1 MDTSKRPVF
10 SGDLQEA
17 YERELKF
24 IQEQELLKRL
34 WSRDE
39 TLWPRA
45 AAANGYFRTNLE
57 FLQIPEKLPQ
67 IAEAILSMETAARE
81 EGLTDRVL
89 IAFENA
95 QLLCEALLNIHP
107 PAPPLRY
114 KVLDSCHPSGIRRI
128 EAQINIEKT
137 LFLLVNKSGYRLGDH
152 SLFLYFQRAIQ
163 SKVSA
168 DSSRHFVAETEPNSF
183 LASLA
188 KQYAFRFI
196 LELPAAIPA
205 LHCSLVDVAALL
217 VALAD
222 VEPEV
227 IRIACREMKQAYSDL
242 SRNGDNPV
250 CELAALLSATVARGR
265 EFLVILASRKLAPFA
280 ASLCRLAGESLGKG
294 EAGLYPLAETVPCR
308 TEVYEGKASFVIL
321 KHAGETEPFLE
332 QAASDLRNRGIS
344 FLEISVRDPLDLL
357 RETFLWQIA
366 TALAAVRVG
375 VDPFEVAELRLPRIL
390 TAEML
395 NNYSDHND
403 TLKRRPRIQD
413 GDIQLFAEARA
424 RQEMSQ
430 LNLTECL
437 VSFFQYRQRVEYF
450 GLYVFLGPDEAAQGT
465 FQNLREQLTQALGLP
480 VLLAWGPRS
489 LDTHGYLL
497 QMGAPGG
504 LHLMITSDSEG
515 DVAIPGSKYSFG
527 QLYRALALGQFEAL
541 SSGAGLALRLHL
553 ASASPGSLSQL
564 QNLVHQALRRTAP

>member
-1 MDTSKRPVF
+1 MDPSQRPVF

-17 YERELKF
+17 YEHELKL

-45 AAANGYFRTNLE
+45 VAATGYFRSNLE
-57 FLQIPEKLPQ
+57 FLHIPEKLPQ
-67 IAEAILSMETAARE
+67 IAEEILSMETGARA

-89 IAFENA
+89 IAFENV

-107 PAPPLRY
+107 AAPPLRC
-114 KVLDSCHPSGIRRI
+114 KVLDSCHPSGVRRI
-128 EAQINIEKT
+128 EAQIDMEKA

-152 SLFLYFQRAIQ
+152 SLFLYFQREIQ
-163 SKVSA
+163 NTVSIA
-168 DSSRHFVAETEPNSF
+168 SSRHFVAGTEPNSF
-183 LASLA
+183 LATVA

-196 LELPAAIPA
+196 LELPAVIPA
-205 LHCSLVDVAALL
+205 LYCSLLDIAALL

-227 IRIACREMKQAYSDL
+227 IRIACREMKKAYSAPGP
-242 SRNGDNPV
+242 NGDNPV

-265 EFLVILASRKLAPFA
+265 EFLVILASRNLAPFA
-280 ASLCRLAGESLGKG
+280 ASLCRLVGGSLGKG
-294 EAGLYPLAETVPCR
+294 EAGLYPLTETVPCR

-321 KHAGETEPFLE
+321 KHAAELEPSLE
-332 QAASDLRNRGIS
+332 QPASDLRNRGIP

-357 RETFLWQIA
+357 RETFLWQVA
-366 TALAAVRVG
+366 TAVAAARLG
-375 VDPFEVAELRLPRIL
+375 VDPFEVAESRLPHVL
-390 TAEML
+390 TTGML
-395 NNYSDHND
+395 NNYSDRND
-403 TLKRRPRIQD
+403 TLKRRPRIHE
-413 GDIQLFAEARA
+413 GDIQLFADARA
-424 RQEMSQ
+424 RQELSQ

-437 VSFFQYRQRVEYF
+437 VSFFMYRQKVEYF
-450 GLYVFLGPDEAAQGT
+450 GLYVFLDQDEAAQSM
-465 FQNLREQLTQALGLP
+465 FQNLREQLTRTLGLP
-480 VLLAWGPRS
+480 VFLASGPRS
-489 LDTHGYLL
+489 VDTHGYLL
-497 QMGAPGG
+497 GKEAPEG
-504 LHLMITSDSEG
+504 LHLMITSESEG

-553 ASASPGSLSQL
+553 ASVSPGSLSRL
-564 QNLVHQALRRTAP
+564 QNLVHQALRRLAP